1 MFVILLKVFIFDPL
15 VVSIVSRG
23 HSVERRELISEKN
36 SCENVSLIVVFD
48 YYFTNSLY
56 IEVNVDHSKYLAH
69 GIIQPSKKV

>member
-1 MFVILLKVFIFDPL
+1 MPSSVILSQKKKKKSKQHMFVILLKVFIFDPL

-48 YYFTNSLY
+48 FYFTNSL
-56 IEVNVDHSKYLAH
+56 
-69 GIIQPSKKV
+69 